1 MAVRRRDALE
11 AIADLRL
18 AGLITVDGALVHE
31 GLHSIAGT
39 LPRPEVASDAITA
52 GDWSDEERSVLQT
65 FFSGDRLN
73 EIPIHRLK
81 RRIVLERLAQDF
93 EPGIRYDEKAVSE
106 QLRSYNDDYAALR
119 RYLIDEGIMTR
130 AGGIYWRSGGR
141 FPSDLPLEPEAAS
154 DDSDTAIERG
164 PTLHT
169 QHPDVTLTPFTVAH
183 RAGLL
188 EAADDERIARH
199 MTDQF
204 PYPYTEDDADAW
216 ISLCTN
222 EDPPTNFVILV
233 AGVVAGGVGCE
244 PRSDI
249 VTGSAEIGWWLA
261 PRWWGRGIAPIA
273 VGRLIEYCFRDL
285 DLHRVEAGVFLN
297 NPASARVAEKAGF
310 VLEGIARD
318 GYLKGGRLVDRLNYG
333 LTRSSLEN
341 TGSSA

>member
-18 AGLITVDGALVHE
+18 AGLITVDGALVYE

-39 LPRPEVASDAITA
+39 LPRPEAASDIITA
-52 GDWSDEERSVLQT
+52 GDWSDEELSVLLT

-73 EIPIHRLK
+73 EIPTNRLK

-93 EPGIRYDEKAVSE
+93 EPGIRYDEKDVSE
-106 QLRSYNDDYAALR
+106 RLRTYNDDYAALR

-141 FPSDLPLEPEAAS
+141 FPSDLPFESEAAS
-154 DDSDTAIERG
+154 DKSDTTIERG
-164 PTLHT
+164 PTLRT
-169 QHPDVTLTPFTVAH
+169 QHPDVTLAPFTVAH

-199 MTDQF
+199 MTDHF
-204 PYPYTEDDADAW
+204 PFPCTEDDADAW
-216 ISLCTN
+216 ISLCMT

-233 AGVVAGGVGCE
+233 AGDVAGGVGCE
-244 PRSDI
+244 PRTDI
-249 VTGSAEIGWWLA
+249 VAGSAEVGWWLA

-285 DLHRVEAGVFLN
+285 DLHRVAAGVFLS

-318 GYLKGGRLVDRLNYG
+318 GYFKDGRLVDRLNYG
-333 LTRSSLEN
+333 LTRSSVEDA
-341 TGSSA
+341 GSSA